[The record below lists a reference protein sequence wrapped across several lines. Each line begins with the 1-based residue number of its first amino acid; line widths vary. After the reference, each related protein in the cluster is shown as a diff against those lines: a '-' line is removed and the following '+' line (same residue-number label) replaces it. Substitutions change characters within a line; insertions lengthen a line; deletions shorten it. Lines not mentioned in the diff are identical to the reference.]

1 MNPIF
6 LVSLCGATALLLF
19 AFSTNGK
26 EGMAFFFF
34 GAVWL
39 LCTLAVGLLR
49 WGTPNPPSTNKF
61 AIVGAVI
68 GLLFGGVI
76 GANCGFGR
84 VVIAVFNPE
93 LMEQDFGMTLGAIG
107 GGILGAFVLA
117 FLFGIVQLLAVRKK
131 QSSTQEI
138 QCDQT

>member
-1 MNPIF
+1 MNPVF
-6 LVSLCGATALLLF
+6 LVSLCGAIALLLF

-26 EGMAFFFF
+26 EGMAFFFL

-68 GLLFGGVI
+68 GLFFGGVI

-93 LMEQDFGMTLGAIG
+93 LMEQDFGMTFGAIG